1 MSAAE
6 TAISRVC
13 REHVEPS
20 RRSGLEV
27 LEDVSTY
34 YNQRQDDAWE
44 AMHVSGNLAEQKEI
58 LLEIGGTIA
67 SLPEILTHEQVDCSD
82 IPAPFL
88 GMIDIDAER
97 AKNLCES
104 QNIEGLKTL
113 LGPNRFIFP
122 NDPNYLTRYIIEPL
136 REASK

>member
-1 MSAAE
+1 MSPTE
-6 TAISRVC
+6 VAISRVC
-13 REHVEPS
+13 REHAEPS

-27 LEDVSTY
+27 LEDVATY
-34 YNQRQDDAWE
+34 YNQRQDDAWK
-44 AMHVSGNLAEQKEI
+44 AMHVNGNLVEQKEI
-58 LLEIGGTIA
+58 LLEIGGIIA

-82 IPAPFL
+82 IPTPYL
-88 GMIDIDAER
+88 NMVDNDAER

-104 QNIEGLKTL
+104 QNLEGLKIL

-136 REASK
+136 RGVSK